1 MSHHD
6 QLKALIIECFTVR
19 RPELKPGVE
28 YTAKRILKPIWA
40 ELEPWEQRLAGNIFY
55 RLVESGEMPMECL
68 GESRRTG
75 HSLIY
80 RLV

>member
-1 MSHHD
+1 MDHHD
-6 QLKALIIECFTVR
+6 QLNALIIECFTVR
-19 RPELKPGVE
+19 HPELKPGVE
-28 YTAKRILKPIWA
+28 FKVKRILMPIWA

-55 RLVESGEMPMECL
+55 RLVKGGEIPMECL

-80 RLV
+80 RLI

>member
-1 MSHHD
+1 MNHHD
-6 QLKALIIECFTVR
+6 QLKELIIECFCAR
-19 RPELKPGVE
+19 HPELKPGVE
-28 YTAKRILKPIWA
+28 YKLKRILKPIWA

-55 RLVESGEMPMECL
+55 QLKESGEIPMECL

-80 RLV
+80 RRV